1 MGDASSHKLIN
12 IILRAIELL
21 FSIIAF
27 AVVAEYDG
35 TSKIN
40 YMIFTGVTSMVICLV
55 FLVLYFANLG
65 DSPTIVLIELVI
77 NVIWWVFWLAAAA
90 VMSSLVNESWSNSRI
105 EASCAFS
112 WLTWF
117 AWTVST
123 VMSFLATKNRS
134 GPSGGSTPSGPQ
146 TNMV

>member
-1 MGDASSHKLIN
+1 MC
-12 IILRAIELL
+12 L
-21 FSIIAF
+21 FSS
-27 AVVAEYDG
+27 VVVQ
-35 TSKIN
+35 
-40 YMIFTGVTSMVICLV
+40 IFTGVTSMVICLV

-77 NVIWWVFWLAAAA
+77 NVIWWIFWLAAAA
-90 VMSSLVNESWSNSRI
+90 VMSSLVNTWYYSNGRI
-105 EASCAFS
+105 GASCAFS

>member
-1 MGDASSHKLIN
+1 
-12 IILRAIELL
+12 
-21 FSIIAF
+21 
-27 AVVAEYDG
+27 VQ
-35 TSKIN
+35 
-40 YMIFTGVTSMVICLV
+40 IFTGVTSMVICLV

-90 VMSSLVNESWSNSRI
+90 VMSSLVNDGQRPTWWSDGRI
-105 EASCAFS
+105 NASCAFS

-117 AWTVST
+117 AWTAST